1 MNNMNKPENKNTPNN
16 IEQYIHQRTS
26 WLTEAANIVGGPEAT
41 LVSAFM
47 EPTEVR
53 ADSPALDLTQEQ
65 EQSLRE
71 VAGRFGLGG
80 ERDVLS
86 FADVD
91 VIEGGKPWKVIAEAT
106 ISDPTAAK
114 IFAGSPFR
122 EIGQDETVFMQ
133 ESYGLTVDDAMTE
146 YDMVKHIARQSEGFA
161 PLEEEEVLPF
171 GYDIDNGFEIIQEQ
185 TEQLVKL
192 GAVQHEDGSE
202 TDVIVLRVDR
212 RNLDIV
218 DGLQQYSNQP
228 DSAAIMGI
236 VSDVL
241 TVLGDDESSVGM
253 VTSSTYPSRAI
264 DAVRAGLSKGR
275 EFRTGMY
282 GRDTLA
288 QVKGESVASPTDVN
302 QIPGELYVLNQ
313 KLTQLSEE
321 YSKK

>member
-1 MNNMNKPENKNTPNN
+1 MNNMNQPENENTPANVERY
-16 IEQYIHQRTS
+16 IVEQQS
-26 WLTEAANIVGGPEAT
+26 WIAEAAKIVGGPEAT
-41 LVSAFM
+41 PESVFLK
-47 EPTEVR
+47 PPEVR
-53 ADSPALDLTQEQ
+53 SDSLALDLTEEQ

-86 FADVD
+86 LADLD
-91 VIEGGKPWKVIAEAT
+91 VIEGGKPWKVAAEAA
-106 ISDPTAAK
+106 ISNPTAAK

-122 EIGQDETVFMQ
+122 EIGQEETAFMQ
-133 ESYGLTVDDAMTE
+133 ESYGLTVDGAMTE
-146 YDMVKHIARQSEGFA
+146 YDMVKHIASQSEGFV

-171 GYDIDNGFEIIQEQ
+171 GYDIDNGFELVEEQ
-185 TEQLVKL
+185 TKQLVKL

-218 DGLQQYSNQP
+218 DGRQQYSNQP

-241 TVLGDDESSVGM
+241 SAHGDDESSVGM

-282 GRDTLA
+282 GRGTLA
-288 QVKGESVASPTDVN
+288 DIKGEPVAAPTDIN
-302 QIPGELYVLNQ
+302 QIPGELYVLNE
-313 KLTQLSEE
+313 KLAQLSEE
-321 YSKK
+321 FSKK